1 MSGDIF
7 GCHNRRERNHWCL
20 VGRGPWMLL
29 SILQGTGEHP
39 HSHPAKKDS
48 APNVNNAVAE
58 KAWPRARYSKSEKA
72 KVYIHPSTRL
82 TNELIETSFF
92 CLQIQLNWW
101 LPTSIG
107 LMFFPKGLI
116 QTSSGK
122 TCDCVHVYGTLTGI
136 WVLSSSHSYLSISFV
151 IMGTL
156 FPSPAFLFMKN

>member
-1 MSGDIF
+1 MICFHHLLLTYCASKIQQAVAWISGYQPGGVLPLQGTVTGDIF
-7 GCHNRRERNHWCL
+7 GCHNRRERNHWRL

-58 KAWPRARYSKSEKA
+58 KAWPRARYGKSEKA

-107 LMFFPKGLI
+107 LIVLPKGVN
-116 QTSSGK
+116 S
-122 TCDCVHVYGTLTGI
+122 
-136 WVLSSSHSYLSISFV
+136 
-151 IMGTL
+151 
-156 FPSPAFLFMKN
+156 N